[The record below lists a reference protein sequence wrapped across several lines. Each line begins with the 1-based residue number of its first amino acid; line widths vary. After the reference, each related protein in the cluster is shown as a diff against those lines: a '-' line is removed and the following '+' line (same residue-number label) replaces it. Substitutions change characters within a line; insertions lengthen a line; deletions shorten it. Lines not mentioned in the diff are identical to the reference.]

1 MAVTNGYCTLAEL
14 KLQLGGIADTD
25 DDTLLEKAIE
35 SASRE
40 IDRYCETRFF
50 KDAEAVTNTF
60 FPARHHVCRVDSG
73 RLAGIQMLSGF
84 TRGSGEWTGG
94 TIYNADD
101 GGTYKA
107 TVTPTDAEHI
117 KVKGCIV
124 WPLCK
129 TQTWTRIR

>member
-1 MAVTNGYCTLAEL
+1 MTVSQTSTARPDANAVRTRCRTGAPTPRFRARDSSSD
-14 KLQLGGIADTD
+14 GIRANPDLRD
-25 DDTLLEKAIE
+25 AKNKDE
-35 SASRE
+35 SLR
-40 IDRYCETRFF
+40 TR
-50 KDAEAVTNTF
+50 
-60 FPARHHVCRVDSG
+60 